1 MVIVSYWEEEAFWQA
16 DVAIVGAG
24 LVGLSL
30 AAELLEQAPHLR
42 VIVLERGLT
51 PMGASTKN
59 AGFLCLGSPSELCR
73 NIREMGEAPTVNLVA
88 QRAAGLRR
96 LRARLGDEA
105 ISYEAVGGYE
115 LILEP
120 YEWVLDELDRL
131 NALLKEVVGGDYAR
145 LWDDRLS
152 RFQFGEQVRHLI
164 YLPQEGAVHSGLL
177 VRRLWQYVSGLGALI
192 MTGAEVDGWEEA
204 AEIVRLSVRDR
215 TGHRWRLSARTTAFC
230 TNALAPHLTPCLSVR
245 PGRGQILL
253 TEPIDDLPWRGVF
266 HFEEGYFYFRTVGKR
281 ILFGGGRHCDFA
293 AETTDQFETTEKIRG
308 ILESYLRTLIIPWRE
323 VEVERWWA
331 GIMGFR
337 EPPLPEVAWEG
348 QQVISVFAC
357 NGMGVALS
365 SVIAQQAAKE
375 ILRRQGYGVIS

>member
-1 MVIVSYWEEEAFWQA
+1 MALVSYWEEEAFWQA

-30 AAELLEQAPHLR
+30 AAELLERVPHLR
-42 VIVLERGLT
+42 VIILERGLT

-73 NIREMGEAPTVNLVA
+73 NIRELGEAQTGNLVA
-88 QRAAGLRR
+88 QRAAGLQR
-96 LRARLGDEA
+96 LRKRLGDEA

-131 NALLKEVVGGDYAR
+131 NTLLKEVVGGHYAR

-152 RFQFGEQVRHLI
+152 QFRFGEPVRHLI
-164 YLPQEGAVHSGLL
+164 YLPHEGAVHSGFL

-192 MTGAEVDGWEEA
+192 MTGAEVEGWEEA
-204 AEIVRLSVRDR
+204 GEIVKVSVRDGAGR
-215 TGHRWRLSARTTAFC
+215 RWRLSARLLALC
-230 TNALAPHLTPCLSVR
+230 TNALAPSLTRCLSAR

-253 TEPIDDLPWRGVF
+253 TEPIEDLPWKGVF

-281 ILFGGGRHCDFA
+281 ILFGGGRHYDFMT
-293 AETTDQFETTEKIRG
+293 ETTDQFETTEKIKS
-308 ILESYLRTLIIPWRE
+308 ILESYLRTVVIPWRQ
-323 VEVERWWA
+323 VKVERWWA

-337 EPPLPEVAWEG
+337 EPPLPKVAWESH
-348 QQVISVFAC
+348 QVISVFAC

-365 SVIAQQAAKE
+365 SIIAQQAAEEALK
-375 ILRRQGYGVIS
+375 RKG

>member
-1 MVIVSYWEEEAFWQA
+1 MVLVSYWEEEAFWEA

-30 AAELLEQAPHLR
+30 AAELLERAPHLR
-42 VIVLERGLT
+42 IIVLERGLT

-73 NIREMGEAPTVNLVA
+73 NIREMGETQVVNLVA

-105 ISYEAVGGYE
+105 IGYEASGGYE

-164 YLPQEGAVHSGLL
+164 YLPQEGAVH
-177 VRRLWQYVSGLGALI
+177 
-192 MTGAEVDGWEEA
+192 
-204 AEIVRLSVRDR
+204 
-215 TGHRWRLSARTTAFC
+215 
-230 TNALAPHLTPCLSVR
+230 
-245 PGRGQILL
+245 
-253 TEPIDDLPWRGVF
+253 
-266 HFEEGYFYFRTVGKR
+266 
-281 ILFGGGRHCDFA
+281 
-293 AETTDQFETTEKIRG
+293 
-308 ILESYLRTLIIPWRE
+308 
-323 VEVERWWA
+323 
-331 GIMGFR
+331 
-337 EPPLPEVAWEG
+337 
-348 QQVISVFAC
+348 
-357 NGMGVALS
+357 
-365 SVIAQQAAKE
+365 
-375 ILRRQGYGVIS
+375 